1 MEYIEILSSSKLG
14 IVIASIIVVVY
25 LVYPSKNKKND
36 LSDLIIVATSALG
49 VFGGLKVFVFA
60 FVMDKCNVGTFEI
73 ERVYVYLGGISM
85 IWISIVEIV
94 KKFKEK
100 RYIER

>member
-14 IVIASIIVVVY
+14 IVIASIILVVY
-25 LVYPSKNKKND
+25 LIYPSKNKKND
-36 LSDLIIVATSALG
+36 LSDGIIVATSALG

-73 ERVYVYLGGISM
+73 ERIYVYLGGISM

-100 RYIER
+100 RYIE

>member
-36 LSDLIIVATSALG
+36 LSDIIIVATSALG

-100 RYIER
+100 RYIE